1 METITRN
8 NHDID
13 VEMVHGEVYGYP
25 EKYMYCYGGRGGG
38 KSKTVARLVVLHCW
52 ENPGITA
59 LVTRKTFPAL
69 RITAMKDT
77 LDIIEELEIPGIF
90 HKSDSYFQ
98 FINGSII
105 YFLPQY
111 TSTGGKNERLKSLDL
126 NVVWMEEAT
135 ECSLQDFENLNPSV
149 RKIGLHKWYFTFNP
163 PETSEH
169 WLYGNYDRQKELG
182 TARRVHFGLRD
193 NPLLPE
199 DVIQELNNLKH
210 IDEGLYL
217 RFAKGEWGIDVLRE
231 RVWENIH
238 RGTLPTGKPK
248 FAGLDWGWNDPTV
261 FHLYGLHDKDVYM
274 VDEIYKTHKQPEE
287 VGKMIVS
294 MLKQYHIG
302 KDSIPIYADSDSP
315 EKNERLSDMG
325 LWIVPTKKY
334 SGSVEDG
341 IVKVRMLTVY
351 IDEERCP
358 NGWREV
364 TNWIYPKDK
373 DGKTKEKPI
382 EYNDH
387 SCATLRYG
395 VTGFMGSKV
404 QLYIV

>member
-13 VEMVHGEVYGYP
+13 MQMVHPEIINYP
-25 EKYMYCYGGRGGG
+25 EKYIYCYGGRGGG
-38 KSKTVARLVVLHCW
+38 KSKTIARIVVLHCW
-52 ENPGITA
+52 ENPNTIF
-59 LVTRKTFPAL
+59 LVTRKTFPSL
-69 RITAMKDT
+69 RLSAMKDT
-77 LDIIEELEIPGIF
+77 LDVIEELEIPGTF
-90 HKSDSYFQ
+90 HKSESYFQ

-111 TSTGGKNERLKSLDL
+111 TSTGGRNDRLKSIDL
-126 NVVWMEEAT
+126 NGVWMEEPT
-135 ECSLQDFENLNPSV
+135 ECAALDFDKLFPNV
-149 RKIGLHKWYFTFNP
+149 RLPGVDKYYFTFNP

-169 WLYGNYDRQKELG
+169 WLYKKYDEHKERG
-182 TARRVHFGLRD
+182 IGRKVHFGLED
-193 NPLLPE
+193 NPLLRKDIKE
-199 DVIQELNNLKH
+199 ELEYLKNT
-210 IDEGLYL
+210 DMGLYL

-238 RGTLPTGKPK
+238 RGILPTGKPK
-248 FAGLDWGWNDPTV
+248 FAGLDHGWNDPMV

-287 VGKMIVS
+287 FGELIIE

-302 KDSIPIYADSDSP
+302 KDSIPIYADCDSP
-315 EKNERLSDMG
+315 EKNQKLNDMG
-325 LWIVPTKKY
+325 LWVIPTKKY
-334 SGSVEDG
+334 KGSVEDG
-341 IVKVRMLTVY
+341 IVKVRSLTVY
-351 IDEERCP
+351 IDEDKCP
-358 NGWREV
+358 NGWRET

-373 DGKTKEKPI
+373 DGNTKEKPI

-395 VTGFMGSKV
+395 VTGFMGSKL
-404 QLYIV
+404 QLFIV